1 MSGLVSCD
9 CHVTWYMALLLA
21 QLTGTEVYG
30 QGFIAV
36 EYGMQRVLCMRV
48 QREGTSVCV
57 HLCVY
62 VCVCVCV
69 CVSLSVCVFLLM
81 TGGTSVTSDQGWGCT
96 LRCGQMMLA
105 EALLRKHLQPGTYHM
120 TVT

>member
-1 MSGLVSCD
+1 MVHGIIAGTVNRD
-9 CHVTWYMALLLA
+9 RGVW
-21 QLTGTEVYG
+21 TGFYCC
-30 QGFIAV
+30 
-36 EYGMQRVLCMRV
+36 RVLDATCSVHEGSERGDKRV
-48 QREGTSVCV
+48 CAS
-57 HLCVY
+57 

-69 CVSLSVCVFLLM
+69 CACVSVCVCVCVFLLM